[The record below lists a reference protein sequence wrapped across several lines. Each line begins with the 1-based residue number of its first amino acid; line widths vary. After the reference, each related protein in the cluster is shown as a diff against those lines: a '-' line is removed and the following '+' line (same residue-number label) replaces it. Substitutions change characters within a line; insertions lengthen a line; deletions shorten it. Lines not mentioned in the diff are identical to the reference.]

1 MDSLLKG
8 LEIIQSRL
16 DTYHERFTDENTV
29 FNKGI
34 HHNAKRLI
42 KFLKNTKCLSRKPKL
57 TKADLSPIKTCKGQK
72 RKRAKPHKSNPT
84 NPSKQKKLSH
94 YMQVIAD
101 LSLVIHIENT
111 NDNINDINND
121 ATMIT
126 PLLMSIRTLHDQQML
141 NIFDPHLGPYLSFG
155 TSVASN

>member
-1 MDSLLKG
+1 MYKIGYSLTPHCEYCEDNG
-8 LEIIQSRL
+8 ETERDGSTPLETVSHILYNCPQFIQSRL

-57 TKADLSPIKTCKGQK
+57 TKADLSPNKTCKGQK

-94 YMQVIAD
+94 YM
-101 LSLVIHIENT
+101 
-111 NDNINDINND
+111 
-121 ATMIT
+121 
-126 PLLMSIRTLHDQQML
+126 
-141 NIFDPHLGPYLSFG
+141 
-155 TSVASN
+155 